1 MAGGACAAV
10 ADLNRGFYCC
20 SLFPPPS
27 LLFSLSLSF
36 FSALAGA
43 VLEKRK
49 SDRGLHLSFTF
60 LEFAISKTSLSVA
73 PFSILQKQNKNTKS
87 LSWQFFALKLPS

>member
-27 LLFSLSLSF
+27 LLLCLSLSLSVSLSLSLSLSLSF
-36 FSALAGA
+36 FSTLAEA
-43 VLEKRK
+43 VLEERK
-49 SDRGLHLSFTF
+49 KGRQRI
-60 LEFAISKTSLSVA
+60 AYIS
-73 PFSILQKQNKNTKS
+73 
-87 LSWQFFALKLPS
+87 